1 VRAPVRPGLPGA
13 ILAIHAVLAL
23 PTAPGRFG
31 GAWLAVD
38 ADLPVLV
45 LALAWLGFAG
55 MGLAG
60 RIAATGALWL
70 LAVQKLAD
78 LGMGHVLGRPF
89 APAADLPLI
98 GSGFEVLAGA
108 FGTPA
113 AVAAAAGAVG
123 LAGGLALALWRACGI
138 LARLR
143 PRQAVAPAGALAVL
157 AVLALVLGDHRPS
170 NGAYAL
176 GKIAEARQMRADL
189 GKLRR
194 AGARDPFQG
203 APGLLE
209 AINRDVIVIFV
220 ESYGRTSFDTPFYAA
235 RHLETLRQAQARLGA
250 AGLAMRSGFVAAPT
264 QGGQSWLSHAT
275 FASGLWIDNQTRYRA
290 ILASGRAG
298 LFHHARRAGF
308 RTAAV
313 MPAITRPWPE
323 ARTLGFDRILAAD
336 DLGYRG
342 KPFNWVTMPDQFTL
356 AATDRLL
363 RRQPDRP
370 RLFAQVALISSH
382 APWVPVPRLL
392 DWDRLGDGRVFDAM
406 AAAGDPPEVVWRD
419 PARVRRQYRDALDY
433 SLATVMDYALRHAA
447 DPPLLIVLGD
457 HQAAPAIAL
466 DNRPETVLHLIGPPS
481 LVDRAAA
488 WGLTCGLI
496 PPGTGKAPP
505 MDRLRD
511 LILGGFGTGGGPG
524 AAALP
529 GHPADDPAP
538 FASTNGRAPGSI
550 GNRPDQARERPAPP
564 PTGGGRACEA
574 RRR

>member
-1 VRAPVRPGLPGA
+1 MRPPSWTRLLAA

-23 PTAPGRFG
+23 PTAPAWSG
-31 GAWLAVD
+31 GAWLAVA

-45 LALAWLGFAG
+45 LVLAWLD
-55 MGLAG
+55 LAG
-60 RIAATGALWL
+60 RVAATVGLWL
-70 LAVQKLAD
+70 LALQKLAD
-78 LGMGHVLGRPF
+78 LAMGHVLGRPF

-98 GSGFEVLAGA
+98 GSGVEVLAGA

-113 AVAAAAGAVG
+113 AVAVAAGAMV
-123 LAGGLALALWRACGI
+123 LAGGLAVGLWWACGV

-143 PRQAVAPAGALAVL
+143 PRQAGWTAAVLAVL
-157 AVLALVLGDHRPS
+157 AVLVLALGHQGPR
-170 NGAYAL
+170 NGAYAVQ
-176 GKIAEARQMRADL
+176 KIAETRQMRADL
-189 GKLRR
+189 RDLRR
-194 AGARDPFQG
+194 ASALDPFRG
-203 APGLLE
+203 APGLLG
-209 AINRDVIVIFV
+209 AIDRDVIVIFV

-275 FASGLWIDNQTRYRA
+275 FASGLWIDDQARYRA
-290 ILASGRAG
+290 ILASGREG

-323 ARTLGFDRILAAD
+323 ARALGFDRILAAA

-363 RRQPDRP
+363 RGQPGQP
-370 RLFAQVALISSH
+370 RLFAQVVLISSH

-392 DWDRLGDGRVFDAM
+392 DWNRLGDGRVFDAM
-406 AAAGDPPEVVWRD
+406 AVAGDPPDVVWRD
-419 PARVRRQYRDALDY
+419 PARVRHQYREALDY
-433 SLATVMDYALRHAA
+433 SLNAVMDYALRHAA

-466 DNRPETVLHLIGPPS
+466 DPRPQTVLHLIGPAP
-481 LVDRAAA
+481 LVNRAAG
-488 WGLTCGLI
+488 WGLACGLI
-496 PPGTGKAPP
+496 PPGDGEVLP

-511 LILGGFGTGGGPG
+511 LILGSFGRGGRD
-524 AAALP
+524 AAAP
-529 GHPADDPAP
+529 
-538 FASTNGRAPGSI
+538 R
-550 GNRPDQARERPAPP
+550 
-564 PTGGGRACEA
+564 C
-574 RRR
+574 